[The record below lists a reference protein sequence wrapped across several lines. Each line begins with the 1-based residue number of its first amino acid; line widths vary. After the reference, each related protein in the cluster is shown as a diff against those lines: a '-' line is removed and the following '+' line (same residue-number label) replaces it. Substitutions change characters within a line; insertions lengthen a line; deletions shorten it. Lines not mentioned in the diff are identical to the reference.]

1 MKQGQ
6 DYDFRTNLRNEGN
19 IGTQMKDHEQTKKSN
34 KALVIGAGLGGI
46 KAALDMAEAGKDV
59 VLIDKAPAIG
69 GLMTQLDRTFPTNN
83 CDLCTISPHLAES
96 GRQLRIELLPLTEL
110 LGLEGDPGRFKATLK
125 TSPRFI
131 DLTRCTACGDCFKA
145 FPECVLFTPGL
156 DHRAPTCMRYPQATP
171 YAYSIDLGKCTDVE
185 KLAGICPARAIIP
198 EEQVKSQEL
207 EVGSIVLAPGAALF
221 DPSVLEDYGYGSFPN
236 VLTGLEY
243 ERILSASGP
252 TQGRLVRPSDGK
264 QPKRIA
270 WIQCAGSRGVRSPSL
285 PYCSSACCMYA
296 LKEAIVT
303 KERFQESIETVIF
316 YMDMRTS
323 GKDYELYL
331 QRAKDD
337 YHVRFERSRPHTVEG
352 EAESGDLS
360 ITYTPMGSGLSGG
373 DGLPKKEVFDM
384 VVLSTGFTIP
394 ASLQDL
400 AQRLGIELNHHH
412 FAKTG
417 TFSPVATTRAGIY
430 VCGLFE
436 SPKDIPETVVQA
448 SAAACMAAT
457 TLATKAEPVEDEEDL
472 PPERE
477 ISGEAP
483 RIGVFICD
491 CGYNIGGLIDVR
503 ALADYARRLPQVAV
517 SQVIGHGCSRESL
530 EQIQT
535 SIEAKNLNRVVI
547 GGCSP
552 RTHETLFQDTVRRA
566 RLNKYLVEIANIRD
580 QDTWVHLD
588 QPFEALN
595 KAKDLIRM
603 AAASVALAHPLAE
616 HVLPMNRDILVVGGG
631 VTGMN
636 AALTLAD
643 QGFKVYLVE
652 RSDRLG
658 GIAKDIRKTLEGDD
672 VTAYM
677 TSLVQRT
684 MHHENIQVLTRS
696 IIVDHAGMPGLF
708 RTGLQVG
715 PQMFYRQITH
725 GVAIIATGALPNRP
739 QEYLLDEH
747 KAVLTQ
753 LDLDQMLEDH
763 PEKAMGWEKLVMIQ
777 CVGSRCP
784 ENPNCSRF
792 CCQSAIKNALR
803 LRDVN
808 PELQIYVLYRD
819 MRTFGFQEDYYRKAR
834 EQGVLFFR
842 YEPSKKPLVKANGD
856 KVDVFF
862 NDPILDR
869 EVRVSADCLALST
882 GLIADEEGTEDL
894 AMIFR
899 LPRTSDG
906 YFLED
911 HIKLRPVDLPV
922 PGFFVAGAAH
932 SPKSIRESIAQ
943 AQAAA
948 GRAQTM
954 LARNVISLG
963 ASVARVD
970 GKRCAACLICVR
982 ACPFDVPFIN
992 ADGYSEIDPAKCHG
1006 CGVCAAE
1013 CPAKAIQLMQYEDD
1027 QIVAKLDGL
1036 LERVT

>member
-1 MKQGQ
+1 MHLRDEG
-6 DYDFRTNLRNEGN
+6 NLR
-19 IGTQMKDHEQTKKSN
+19 TQMKDHDHEKKSN
-34 KALVIGAGLGGI
+34 RALVIGGGLGGI
-46 KAALDMAEAGKDV
+46 KAALDLAEAGKDV
-59 VLIDKAPAIG
+59 LLIDEAPAIG

-96 GRQLRIELLPLTEL
+96 GRQLHIELLPLTEL
-110 LGLEGDPGRFKATLK
+110 LDLEGDPGRFKVTLK
-125 TSPRFI
+125 RSPRYI

-171 YAYSIDLGKCTDVE
+171 YAYSIDLGKCADVE

-198 EEQVKSQEL
+198 DEPVKSLEL

-221 DPSVLEDYGYGSFPN
+221 DPCVLEDYGYGTCPN

-252 TQGRLVRPSDGK
+252 TLGQLVRPSDGK

-270 WIQCAGSRGVRSPSL
+270 WIQCAGSRGVKKPSL

-296 LKEAIVT
+296 LKETIVT
-303 KERFQESIETVIF
+303 KERFQQSIETVIF

-352 EAESGDLS
+352 EAETGDLS
-360 ITYTPMGSGLSGG
+360 ITYTPMGS
-373 DGLPKKEVFDM
+373 GLPKKEVFDM
-384 VVLSTGFTIP
+384 VVLSTGFAIP
-394 ASLQDL
+394 PALQDL

-417 TFSPVATTRAGIY
+417 TFSPVATTRPGIY

-448 SAAACMAAT
+448 SAAACMAASA
-457 TLATKAEPVEDEEDL
+457 LATKAESMEDEGDF

-477 ISGEAP
+477 ISAETP

-491 CGYNIGGLIDVR
+491 CGYNIGGLINVT
-503 ALADYARRLPQVAV
+503 ALADYARKLPQVAV

-530 EQIQT
+530 DQIQR
-535 SIEAKNLNRVVI
+535 SIEGKNLNRVVI

-566 RLNKYLVEIANIRD
+566 GLNKYLVEIANIRD
-580 QDTWVHLD
+580 QDTWVHPD
-588 QPFEALN
+588 QPSKALN

-603 AAASVALAHPLAE
+603 AAASVALAHPLTE

-672 VTAYM
+672 VRAYM
-677 TSLVQRT
+677 TDLVQRT

-696 IIVDHAGMPGLF
+696 VIVDHSGMPGLF
-708 RTGLQVG
+708 RTGLQAG

-725 GVAIIATGALPNRP
+725 GVTIIATGALPNRP
-739 QEYLLDEH
+739 QEYLLDDH
-747 KAVLTQ
+747 RAVLTQ
-753 LDLDQMLEDH
+753 LDLDQALEDH
-763 PEKAMGWEKLVMIQ
+763 PERPKSWEKVVMVQ

-784 ENPNCSRF
+784 DNPNCARI
-792 CCQSAIKNALR
+792 CCQSAMKNALR
-803 LRDVN
+803 LLDIN
-808 PELQIYVLYRD
+808 PGLQIYVLYRD
-819 MRTFGFQEDYYRKAR
+819 MRTYGFQEDYYRKAR
-834 EQGVLFFR
+834 ERGVLFFP
-842 YEPSKKPLVKANGD
+842 YEATNKPLVQAEGN

-862 NDPILDR
+862 KDPVLDR

-911 HIKLRPVDLPV
+911 HVKLRPVDLPV

-932 SPKSIRESIAQ
+932 SPKTIRESIVQ

-948 GRAQTM
+948 GRAQTL
-954 LARNVISLG
+954 LARNVINLG

-970 GKRCAACLICVR
+970 GKKCAACLICVR
-982 ACPFDVPFIN
+982 ACPFNVPFIN

-1027 QIVAKLDGL
+1027 QITAKLDGL
-1036 LERVT
+1036 LERVL